1 MRVLEQMFYEAR
13 PFIYGLL
20 GLYALSNYENRTM
33 VVSGLTLL
41 FCSTIVFNMRLNYR
55 DQMAR
60 IKASSHFHKDDDFK
74 HLKF

>member
-1 MRVLEQMFYEAR
+1 MRILEQMFYEAR
-13 PFIYGLL
+13 PFVYGLL
-20 GLYALSNYENRTM
+20 GLFALSHYDNRTM

-60 IKASSHFHKDDDFK
+60 IKASSRFYKDDDFK
-74 HLKF
+74 HL

>member
-1 MRVLEQMFYEAR
+1 MRVLEQMYYEAR
-13 PFIYGLL
+13 PFVYGLL
-20 GLYALSNYENRTM
+20 GLFALAHYDNRTM

-60 IKASSHFHKDDDFK
+60 VKASSHYFK
-74 HLKF
+74 PDGRFKQL